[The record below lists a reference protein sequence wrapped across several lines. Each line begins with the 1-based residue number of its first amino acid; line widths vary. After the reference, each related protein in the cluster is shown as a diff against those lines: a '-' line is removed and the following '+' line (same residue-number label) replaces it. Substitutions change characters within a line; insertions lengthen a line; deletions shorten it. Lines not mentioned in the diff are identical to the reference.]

1 MNRLVCREQLYAIPA
16 FLFGTVERLVSGS
29 NEFGH
34 RLDVNSRGCNSK
46 AGRNRSI
53 WPRGVL
59 QGGTESL
66 CGYRSLKET
75 AALENDSKFFS
86 AVTGGQLVAARIL
99 PHDIGDP
106 SHCLVPGLVTKLIV
120 KALEFSPEDPFITD
134 SLGWVEY
141 RLGNTIEALAIL
153 ERAYA
158 SKTDPEIAAHLGE
171 VMWVLKKNEDAIRTW
186 DEGLSK
192 NQNNE
197 VLLETIKRLKTNH

>member
-1 MNRLVCREQLYAIPA
+1 M
-16 FLFGTVERLVSGS
+16 
-29 NEFGH
+29 
-34 RLDVNSRGCNSK
+34 NSRGCNSK

-106 SHCLVPGLVTKLIV
+106 SQCLVPGLVTKLIV
-120 KALEFSPEDPFITD
+120 KALEPVDVGEDKRNLIPGSDVLVNAF
-134 SLGWVEY
+134 LQ
-141 RLGNTIEALAIL
+141 
-153 ERAYA
+153 
-158 SKTDPEIAAHLGE
+158 HLLKATSVVQRGE
-171 VMWVLKKNEDAIRTW
+171 LVRNR
-186 DEGLSK
+186 
-192 NQNNE
+192 
-197 VLLETIKRLKTNH
+197 